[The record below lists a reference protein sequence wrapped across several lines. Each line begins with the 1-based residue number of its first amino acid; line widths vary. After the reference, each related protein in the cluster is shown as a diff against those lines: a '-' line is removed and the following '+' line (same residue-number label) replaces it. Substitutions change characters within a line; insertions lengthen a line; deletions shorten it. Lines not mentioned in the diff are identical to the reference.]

1 MNVWWQ
7 IVRDLHDLVHGGF
20 LFHPAVKLD
29 SF

>member
-1 MNVWWQ
+1 MNIWWQ
-7 IVRDLHDLVHGGF
+7 VIRDLNDFVHGGF